1 MTPRVQSRFVFPQ
14 YSLSLLPTLTT
25 APQIAEMYQRQ
36 ALAAGGKK
44 KKGGAG
50 DDDFW

>member
-14 YSLSLLPTLTT
+14 HPLLSMLTG
-25 APQIAEMYQRQ
+25 ASQIAEMYQRQ